1 MEIKLDTD
9 GWCGKKIRS
18 YGVFLPV
25 SLEIKKGNII
35 ALRATQYGDPVGLYV
50 PDYETQ
56 PLFSNC
62 FGVAGESVSTM
73 DGVRRWLNVIY
84 EGKVKFDWL
93 KQNNPQINW
102 GALAPA
108 DGQDYRH
115 IWSAMPLNLI
125 NSYSAT
131 LRNKPNS
138 CNIDLM

>member
-1 MEIKLDTD
+1 MEIRIDTD
-9 GWCGKKIRS
+9 GWCGKKISS
-18 YGVFLPV
+18 YGIFLPAN
-25 SLEIKKGNII
+25 LDIKKGNII
-35 ALRATQYGDPVGLYV
+35 AYTLNQIYV
-50 PDYETQ
+50 PDYSTQ

-62 FGVAGESVSTM
+62 FGIAAESVSTM

-84 EGKVKFDWL
+84 EGKVKFDWV

-102 GALAPA
+102 GALTPA

-115 IWSAMPLNLI
+115 IWHSMTCSI
-125 NSYSAT
+125 IGDYSSI